1 MLIGVNMAFTV
12 VELEKMQNEMND
24 FIAKRRPPENIRN
37 QVDLNYKIEKQ
48 SIIIFEKRKIFQQE
62 GIVDVPIAKATFVQK
77 ENKWK
82 IYWQRADLKWHL
94 YEPNK
99 EVKTIKTFIK
109 IVDEDKLG
117 CFWG

>member
-1 MLIGVNMAFTV
+1 
-12 VELEKMQNEMND
+12 
-24 FIAKRRPPENIRN
+24 
-37 QVDLNYKIEKQ
+37 
-48 SIIIFEKRKIFQQE
+48 
-62 GIVDVPIAKATFVQK
+62 VQK